1 MFFRN
6 TLLSSVIFCLFVC
19 LFLTNDTF
27 FCLFILFEYDI
38 AKSGKDTK
46 GLLLN
51 GLTFLMKI
59 KHLHFCSKLFFRKKK
74 KKRKKKIHSF
84 ISLNSKQKILKSTF
98 SQKHLKLIML
108 DGHSYQLFNSIFI
121 WEQCCWL
128 YQTIFPSNSK
138 VF

>member
-19 LFLTNDTF
+19 LFLTNDPF

-74 KKRKKKIHSF
+74 NKKKNSF
-84 ISLNSKQKILKSTF
+84 ISLNSKQKILKSSF

-108 DGHSYQLFNSIFI
+108 DGHSYQLFSSIFI
-121 WEQCCWL
+121 WEQCCRL